1 MHQTLLRVVIMGG
14 SSGIGAATAIAFAR
28 QGAHLVLGARGKDG
42 LDDIARR
49 CRQAGGH
56 ADVLVVDAI
65 DADAVAAFAQEA
77 RALLGQIDLW
87 FSNVGSGVVGKFA
100 DVPIAHHRQVIE
112 TNLVSHM
119 NDAHA
124 VIPIFLEQNYGIWVN
139 MISSGG
145 FVAMPYASAYGASKF
160 GLRGFSE
167 ALRAELGKQRDIH
180 VCDIYPTFVDTPGFH
195 HVANYTGAKLAYPP
209 GVLAP
214 EKVADAVV
222 ALVRKP
228 RAVTVLGAPDV
239 TKKLTQLA
247 PDLIASGM
255 NRFMETWARRA
266 DPTDNTVGAL
276 YEPQHGASGVHSG
289 MVNRPAPALARAR
302 RDVQARAPSN
312 DSALAVGAVLIAAAI
327 GVSLLGRR
335 SDNQSDN

>member
-1 MHQTLLRVVIMGG
+1 MHQSHLRVVIMGG

-28 QGAHLVLGARGKDG
+28 QGAHLVLGARGKEG

-56 ADVLVVDAI
+56 ADVLVVDAT
-65 DADAVAAFAQEA
+65 DADAVAAFAQDA
-77 RALLGQIDLW
+77 RELLGQIDLW
-87 FSNVGSGVVGKFA
+87 FSNVGSGVVGKFTE
-100 DVPIAHHRQVIE
+100 VPIAHHRQVIE
-112 TNLVSHM
+112 TNLITHM

-124 VIPIFLEQNYGIWVN
+124 VMPIFLEQNYGIWVN

-195 HVANYTGAKLAYPP
+195 HVANYTGAKLSYPP

-228 RAVTVLGAPDV
+228 RPVTVLGAPDV

-266 DPTDNTVGAL
+266 DPTGNTVGAL
-276 YEPQHGASGVHSG
+276 YEPQQGASGVHSG
-289 MVNRPAPALARAR
+289 MVKRPAPARAPARPR
-302 RDVQARAPSN
+302 RDVQPRVPSN
-312 DSALAVGAVLIAAAI
+312 DNTLAVGAVLIAAAV
-327 GVSLLGRR
+327 GLSLLGKR
-335 SDNQSDN
+335 SDN

>member
-1 MHQTLLRVVIMGG
+1 MHQSHLRVVIMGG

-28 QGAHLVLGARGKDG
+28 QGAHLVLGARGKEG

-56 ADVLVVDAI
+56 ADVLVVDAT
-65 DADAVAAFAQEA
+65 DADAVAAFAQDA
-77 RALLGQIDLW
+77 RELLGQIDLW
-87 FSNVGSGVVGKFA
+87 FSNVGSGVVGKFT

-112 TNLVSHM
+112 TNLITHM

-124 VIPIFLEQNYGIWVN
+124 VMPIFLEQNYGIWVN

-195 HVANYTGAKLAYPP
+195 HVANYTGAKLSYPP

-228 RAVTVLGAPDV
+228 RPVTVLGAPDV

-266 DPTDNTVGAL
+266 DPTGDTVGAL

-289 MVNRPAPALARAR
+289 MVKRPARPR
-302 RDVQARAPSN
+302 RDVQAGAPSN
-312 DSALAVGAVLIAAAI
+312 DRTLAVGAVLIAAAI
-327 GVSLLGRR
+327 GVSLLGKR
-335 SDNQSDN
+335 SGDQSDN

>member
-1 MHQTLLRVVIMGG
+1 MHQSHLRVVIMGG

-28 QGAHLVLGARGKDG
+28 QGAHLVLGARGKEG

-56 ADVLVVDAI
+56 ADVLVVDAT
-65 DADAVAAFAQEA
+65 DADAVAAFAQDA

-87 FSNVGSGVVGKFA
+87 FSNVGSGVVGKFT

-112 TNLVSHM
+112 TNLITHM

-124 VIPIFLEQNYGIWVN
+124 VMPIFLEQNYGIWVN

-195 HVANYTGAKLAYPP
+195 HVANYTGAKLSYPP

-228 RAVTVLGAPDV
+228 RPVTVLGAPDV

-266 DPTDNTVGAL
+266 DPTGNTVGAL

-289 MVNRPAPALARAR
+289 MVKRPSRPR
-302 RDVQARAPSN
+302 RDVQAGAPSN
-312 DSALAVGAVLIAAAI
+312 DRTLAVGAVLIAAAI
-327 GVSLLGRR
+327 GVSLLGKRSGDE
-335 SDNQSDN
+335 SDN

>member
-1 MHQTLLRVVIMGG
+1 MKQSHLRVVIMGG

-28 QGAHLVLGARGKDG
+28 QGAHLVLGARGKGG

-56 ADVLVVDAI
+56 ADVLVVDAT
-65 DADAVAAFAQEA
+65 DADAVAAFAQDA

-87 FSNVGSGVVGKFA
+87 FSNVGSGVVGKFT

-112 TNLVSHM
+112 TNLITHM

-124 VIPIFLEQNYGIWVN
+124 VMPIFVEQNYGIWVN

-195 HVANYTGAKLAYPP
+195 HVANSTGAKLSYPP

-228 RAVTVLGAPDV
+228 RPVTVLGAPDV

-266 DPTDNTVGAL
+266 DPTGNTVGAL
-276 YEPQHGASGVHSG
+276 YEPQHGTSGVHSG
-289 MVNRPAPALARAR
+289 MVKRPARPR
-302 RDVQARAPSN
+302 RDVQAGARRRMTARLPWAPC
-312 DSALAVGAVLIAAAI
+312 
-327 GVSLLGRR
+327 
-335 SDNQSDN
+335 

>member
-1 MHQTLLRVVIMGG
+1 MQQSHLRVVIMGG

-28 QGAHLVLGARGKDG
+28 QGAHLVLGARGKEG

-56 ADVLVVDAI
+56 ADVLVVDAT
-65 DADAVAAFAQEA
+65 DADAVAAFAQDA
-77 RALLGQIDLW
+77 RELLGQIDMW
-87 FSNVGSGVVGKFA
+87 FSNVGSGVVGKFTE
-100 DVPIAHHRQVIE
+100 VPIAHHRQVIE
-112 TNLVSHM
+112 TNLITHM

-124 VIPIFLEQNYGIWVN
+124 VMPIFLEQNYGIWVN

-195 HVANYTGAKLAYPP
+195 HVANYTGAKLSYPP

-228 RAVTVLGAPDV
+228 RPVTVLGAPDV

-266 DPTDNTVGAL
+266 DPTGNTVGAL
-276 YEPQHGASGVHSG
+276 YEPQQGASGVHSG
-289 MVNRPAPALARAR
+289 MVKRPAPARAPARPR
-302 RDVQARAPSN
+302 RDVQPRVPSN
-312 DSALAVGAVLIAAAI
+312 DNTLAVGAVLIAAAV
-327 GVSLLGRR
+327 GLSLLGKR
-335 SDNQSDN
+335 SDN

>member
-1 MHQTLLRVVIMGG
+1 MHQSHLRVVIMGG

-28 QGAHLVLGARGKDG
+28 QGAHLVLGARGKEG

-56 ADVLVVDAI
+56 ADVLVVDAT
-65 DADAVAAFAQEA
+65 DADAVAAFAQDA
-77 RALLGQIDLW
+77 RELLGQIDLW
-87 FSNVGSGVVGKFA
+87 FSNVGSGVVGKFT

-112 TNLVSHM
+112 TNLITHM

-124 VIPIFLEQNYGIWVN
+124 VMPIFLEQNYGIWVN

-195 HVANYTGAKLAYPP
+195 HVANYTGAKLSYPP

-228 RAVTVLGAPDV
+228 RPVTVLGAPDV

-266 DPTDNTVGAL
+266 DPTGNTVGAL

-289 MVNRPAPALARAR
+289 MVKRPSRPR
-302 RDVQARAPSN
+302 RDVQAGAPSN
-312 DSALAVGAVLIAAAI
+312 DRTLAVGAVLIAAAI
-327 GVSLLGRR
+327 GVSLLGKR
-335 SDNQSDN
+335 SGDQSDN

>member
-1 MHQTLLRVVIMGG
+1 MHQSHLRVVIMGG

-28 QGAHLVLGARGKDG
+28 QGAHLVLGARGKEG

-56 ADVLVVDAI
+56 ADVLVVDAT
-65 DADAVAAFAQEA
+65 DADAVAAFAQDA
-77 RALLGQIDLW
+77 RELLGQIDMW
-87 FSNVGSGVVGKFA
+87 FSNVGSGVVGKFTE
-100 DVPIAHHRQVIE
+100 VPIAHHRQVIE
-112 TNLVSHM
+112 TNLITHM

-124 VIPIFLEQNYGIWVN
+124 VMPIFLEQNYGIWVN

-195 HVANYTGAKLAYPP
+195 HVANYTGAKLSYPP

-228 RAVTVLGAPDV
+228 RPVTVLGAPDV

-266 DPTDNTVGAL
+266 DPTGNTVGAL
-276 YEPQHGASGVHSG
+276 YEPQQGASGVHSG
-289 MVNRPAPALARAR
+289 MVKRPAPARAPARPR
-302 RDVQARAPSN
+302 RDVQPRVPSN
-312 DSALAVGAVLIAAAI
+312 DNTLAVGAVLIAAAV
-327 GVSLLGRR
+327 GLSLLGKR
-335 SDNQSDN
+335 SDN

>member
-1 MHQTLLRVVIMGG
+1 MHQSHLRVVIMGG

-28 QGAHLVLGARGKDG
+28 QGAHLVLGARGKEG

-56 ADVLVVDAI
+56 ADVLVVDAT
-65 DADAVAAFAQEA
+65 DADAVAAFAQDA

-87 FSNVGSGVVGKFA
+87 FSNVGSGVVGKFT

-112 TNLVSHM
+112 TNLITHM

-124 VIPIFLEQNYGIWVN
+124 VMPIFLEQNYGIWVN

-195 HVANYTGAKLAYPP
+195 HVANYTGAKLSYPP

-228 RAVTVLGAPDV
+228 RPVTVLGAPDV

-266 DPTDNTVGAL
+266 DPTGNTVGAL

-289 MVNRPAPALARAR
+289 MVKRPSRPR
-302 RDVQARAPSN
+302 RDVQAGAPSN
-312 DSALAVGAVLIAAAI
+312 DRTLAVGAVLIAAAI
-327 GVSLLGRR
+327 GVSLLGKR
-335 SDNQSDN
+335 SGDQSDN

>member
-1 MHQTLLRVVIMGG
+1 MHQSHLRVVIMGG

-28 QGAHLVLGARGKDG
+28 QGAHLVLGARGKEG
-42 LDDIARR
+42 LDDVARR
-49 CRQAGGH
+49 CREAGGH
-56 ADVLVVDAI
+56 ADVLVVDAT
-65 DADAVAAFAQEA
+65 DADAVAAFAQDA
-77 RALLGQIDLW
+77 RDLLGQIDLW

-112 TNLVSHM
+112 TNLISHM

-124 VIPIFLEQNYGIWVN
+124 VIPIFLEQDYGIWVN

-145 FVAMPYASAYGASKF
+145 FVATPYAAAYGASKF

-167 ALRAELGKQRDIH
+167 ALRAELGKKRDIH
-180 VCDIYPTFVDTPGFH
+180 VCDIYPSFVDTPGFKH
-195 HVANYTGAKLAYPP
+195 AANYTGARLSYPP

-228 RAVTVLGAPDV
+228 RAVTLLGAPDV

-247 PDLIASGM
+247 PDLLASGM
-255 NRFMETWARRA
+255 NRFMETWAKRA
-266 DPTDNTVGAL
+266 DPTEDTVGAL
-276 YEPQHGASGVHSG
+276 YEPQRGASGVHSG
-289 MVNRPAPALARAR
+289 MVKRPAPARAPARPR
-302 RDVQARAPSN
+302 RDVQPRVPSN
-312 DSALAVGAVLIAAAI
+312 DSTLAVGAVLIAAAV
-327 GVSLLGRR
+327 GLSLLGKR
-335 SDNQSDN
+335 SDN

>member
-1 MHQTLLRVVIMGG
+1 MHQSHLRVVIMGG

-56 ADVLVVDAI
+56 ADVLVVDAT
-65 DADAVAAFAQEA
+65 DADAVAAFAQDA
-77 RALLGQIDLW
+77 RDLLGQIDLW

-112 TNLVSHM
+112 TNLITHM

-124 VIPIFLEQNYGIWVN
+124 VMPIFLEQNYGIWVN

-195 HVANYTGAKLAYPP
+195 HVANYTGARLSYPP

-228 RAVTVLGAPDV
+228 RPVTVLGAPDV

-266 DPTDNTVGAL
+266 DPTGNTVGAL
-276 YEPQHGASGVHSG
+276 YEPQQGASGVHSG
-289 MVNRPAPALARAR
+289 MVKRPARPR
-302 RDVQARAPSN
+302 RDIPSGAPSN
-312 DSALAVGAVLIAAAI
+312 DRTLAVGAVLIAAAI
-327 GVSLLGRR
+327 GVSLLGKR
-335 SDNQSDN
+335 SGDQSDN

>member
-1 MHQTLLRVVIMGG
+1 MHQSHLRVVIMGG

-28 QGAHLVLGARGKDG
+28 QGAHLVLGARGKEG

-56 ADVLVVDAI
+56 VDVLVVDAT
-65 DADAVAAFAQEA
+65 DADAVAAFAQDA

-87 FSNVGSGVVGKFA
+87 FSNVGSGVVGKFT

-112 TNLVSHM
+112 TNLITHM

-124 VIPIFLEQNYGIWVN
+124 VMPIFLEQNYGIWVN

-195 HVANYTGAKLAYPP
+195 HVANYTGAKLSYPP

-228 RAVTVLGAPDV
+228 RPVTVLGAPDV

-266 DPTDNTVGAL
+266 DPTGNTVGAL

-289 MVNRPAPALARAR
+289 MVKRPARPR
-302 RDVQARAPSN
+302 RDVQAGAPSN
-312 DSALAVGAVLIAAAI
+312 DRALAVGAVLIAAAI
-327 GVSLLGRR
+327 GVSLLGKR
-335 SDNQSDN
+335 SGDQSDI

>member
-1 MHQTLLRVVIMGG
+1 MHQSHLRVVIMGG

-28 QGAHLVLGARGKDG
+28 QGAHLVLGARGKEG
-42 LDDIARR
+42 LDDVARR

-65 DADAVAAFAQEA
+65 DADAVAAFAKDA
-77 RALLGQIDLW
+77 RDLLGQIDLW

-112 TNLVSHM
+112 TNLITHM

-124 VIPIFLEQNYGIWVN
+124 VIPIFLEQDYGIWVN

-145 FVAMPYASAYGASKF
+145 FVATPYAAAYGASKF

-167 ALRAELGKQRDIH
+167 ALRAELGKKRDIH
-180 VCDIYPTFVDTPGFH
+180 VCDIYPSFVDTPGFKH
-195 HVANYTGAKLAYPP
+195 AANYTGAKLSYPP

-214 EKVADAVV
+214 EKVANAVV

-228 RAVTVLGAPDV
+228 RAVTLLGAPDV

-247 PDLIASGM
+247 PDLLASGM
-255 NRFMETWARRA
+255 NRFMETWAKRA
-266 DPTDNTVGAL
+266 DPTEDTVGAL
-276 YEPQHGASGVHSG
+276 YEPQQGASGVHSG
-289 MVNRPAPALARAR
+289 MVKRPAAAPASARPR
-302 RDVQARAPSN
+302 RDVQPRVPSN
-312 DSALAVGAVLIAAAI
+312 DNTLAVGAVLIAAAV
-327 GVSLLGRR
+327 GLSLLGKR
-335 SDNQSDN
+335 SDN